1 MENSF
6 SPSLVKFKLF
16 DDPLK
21 FYNSLL
27 SDIENAKHYIYIE
40 TYRWGNDQI
49 GVKFREAITAKAK
62 EGIDIKILVDSWAT
76 AVNAGF
82 FLKLIAAG
90 GEVRFFKKIKFYF
103 DFFTKNHRRNH
114 RKLYLIDNKIVYIGS
129 PNLTG
134 YSINWRELII
144 RLEDDIAVKFKK
156 SFLESYKIYNKYIFN
171 KFSFKKTIHH
181 REFEIIQDIPS
192 IYRQQIK
199 TRYEKLIEEAEMDVY
214 IETPYF
220 LPGYKLRKAMMEAA
234 QRGVNVNVI
243 IPEHSDVRSVDI
255 LRSRYFGMLFKS
267 GVKILFYNPGN
278 LHAKCFLIDNR
289 IFIIGTPNFDYRSF
303 RYQHEIALLG
313 RQPEII
319 QEIKNHINETLKKSS
334 EFNYEIWLKRP
345 LIEKFFERLLIP
357 FRHLF

>member
-1 MENSF
+1 MAGFDNIRF
-6 SPSLVKFKLF
+6 QLF

-27 SDIENAKHYIYIE
+27 ADIQNAKQYIYIE

-49 GVKFREAITAKAK
+49 GIKFRDAVTAKAK
-62 EGIDIKILVDSWAT
+62 EGVEVKLLLDSWAT
-76 AVNAGF
+76 QVTIPF
-82 FLKLIAAG
+82 FSHLVQYG
-90 GEVRFFKKIKFYF
+90 GEVRFYKKIKFYF

-114 RKLYLIDNKIVYIGS
+114 RKLYLIDNKISYIGS

-144 RLEDDIAVKFKK
+144 KLEDNITFKLKK
-156 SFLESYKIYNKYIFN
+156 SFLDSYKIYNKYIFN

-181 REFEIIQDIPS
+181 KNFEIIQDIPS

-199 TRYEKLIEEAEMDVY
+199 KRYEKLILEAKKEVI

-220 LPGYKLRKAMMEAA
+220 LPGYKLRKAMIDASE
-234 QRGVNVNVI
+234 RGVEVKI
-243 IPEHSDVRSVDI
+243 IVPEHSDVRSVDI
-255 LRSRYFGMLFKS
+255 LRSRYLGPLHKS
-267 GVKILFYNPGN
+267 GVKIMFYYPNN
-278 LHAKCFLIDNR
+278 LHAKCLLTDNR
-289 IFIIGTPNFDYRSF
+289 TFVIGTPNFDYRSF

-313 RQPEII
+313 QHPEII
-319 QEIKNHINETLKKSS
+319 QQIQLHVKETLGNCIA
-334 EFNYEIWLKRP
+334 FNYDKWLKRP
-345 LIEKFFERLLIP
+345 LIEKFFEHLLIP